1 MAMVNNPPK
10 YPVYN
15 PDTDGNKFEWILRQ
29 ADIMRESQQDD
40 AHRPRQNIN
49 YLTGKITLPASANR
63 SVT

>member
-1 MAMVNNPPK
+1 MVSAATK

-29 ADIMRESQQDD
+29 AYIMRESQQAE
-40 AHRPRQNIN
+40 AHRPCQRIN
-49 YLTGKITLPASANR
+49 YLTGKITLPAPANR